1 MYSAPVSTG
10 PGPDATHTQGG
21 RRPVSGLNSGLP
33 PAPLSLCPLQQAE
46 RRSRGDHPCPRPF
59 TKHLLCPL
67 PAMQQEALGT
77 QQPPEDQT
85 PESKC
90 QQDKG
95 RASACGAGQ
104 RRGADGQDGVVGR
117 CTACNSALHRS
128 SPQLGTCTRVES
140 LRKQIPFR
148 RPHPAGTGSPHSPLG
163 EPVHTRGF
171 QDPPF
176 AHSTEMCA
184 PDLQVHF
191 STWICHR
198 HLQTELLILPPA
210 PTPPRCP
217 RSRKLHSLLLTHR
230 TNLRSP
236 QGPLSSRNPHQICQH
251 VLLTLL

>member
-33 PAPLSLCPLQQAE
+33 PPPLSLCPLQQAE
-46 RRSRGDHPCPRPF
+46 HRSWADHTCPRSF
-59 TKHLLCPL
+59 TKHLLCPS

-117 CTACNSALHRS
+117 CTACTSALHRS
-128 SPQLGTCTRVES
+128 SPQLGMCTRVES
-140 LRKQIPFR
+140 
-148 RPHPAGTGSPHSPLG
+148 GSL
-163 EPVHTRGF
+163 
-171 QDPPF
+171 
-176 AHSTEMCA
+176 
-184 PDLQVHF
+184 
-191 STWICHR
+191 
-198 HLQTELLILPPA
+198 PA
-210 PTPPRCP
+210 PTSCRQRVTPLTPGGARPHAWLSRPAICP
-217 RSRKLHSLLLTHR
+217 
-230 TNLRSP
+230 
-236 QGPLSSRNPHQICQH
+236 QH
-251 VLLTLL
+251 